1 LREAELASAWVDP
14 QNVKMTLAAEAHIDE
29 APHSVAERVLI
40 VEDEPAARSGLE
52 QLVKSWGFVAES
64 AGDGEEALQKVTS
77 FRPAIVI
84 TDMVMP
90 RMDGIQLLRALQ
102 QQGADA
108 TTLLLTAQGTV
119 ETAVEAMKEGAY
131 DYLTKPVDIQRLKI
145 LLDKIVERLETL
157 REVKALRRQLR
168 EHGTFGSIIGNSP
181 EMRKIYQVI
190 EQAAPT
196 NASVLITGESGT
208 GKELVAQ
215 TIHQLS
221 PRATFPFVA
230 INCAAIP
237 ETLLESEIFGHEK
250 GAFTGAADRRQGC
263 FELADRGTLFL
274 DEIGEMTPATQVKLL
289 RVLQERKFR
298 RLGGRTEQTVDVR
311 ILAATNVEPAE
322 AVKQGKLREDLY
334 YRLNVFSFR
343 LPTLRERK
351 DDLPLLVQSFINEFN
366 SRNQKAIAGV
376 DQQAMRILEHYN
388 WPGNV
393 RELRN
398 VIERATILSPGP
410 FIEAKHLPPVLAAEP
425 EPQHQPQLAL
435 APGTTVEEA
444 ERRLI
449 MMTLEHTRDNKTRAA
464 EILGISLKTL
474 HNKRNKL
481 RLRPKKTE

>member
-1 LREAELASAWVDP
+1 
-14 QNVKMTLAAEAHIDE
+14 MTIADAAV
-29 APHSVAERVLI
+29 SVAEPTKTTPERVLI
-40 VEDEPAARSGLE
+40 VEDDHAARVGLE
-52 QLVKSWGFVAES
+52 QLVTSWGFIAES
-64 AGDGEEALQKVTS
+64 ASDGEEALEKVTS

-84 TDMVMP
+84 SDLVMP
-90 RMDGIQLLRALQ
+90 RMDGLALLRALQ
-102 QQGADA
+102 QQGADV

-131 DYLTKPVDIQRLKI
+131 DYLTKPIDLQRLKL
-145 LLDKIVERLETL
+145 LLDKIVQRLETI
-157 REVKALRRQLR
+157 REVKSLRRQLR
-168 EHGTFGSIIGNSP
+168 EHGTFGSLIGNSP

-196 NASVLITGESGT
+196 GASVLISGESGT

-215 TIHQLS
+215 TVHQLS
-221 PRATFPFVA
+221 PRAAFPFVA

-250 GAFTGAADRRQGC
+250 GAFTGAGERRQGC

-298 RLGGRTEQTVDVR
+298 RLGGRNEQSVDVR
-311 ILAATNVEPAE
+311 VIAATNVDPFD
-322 AVKQGKLREDLY
+322 AVQKAKLREDLY
-334 YRLNVFSFR
+334 YRLNVFALK
-343 LPTLRERK
+343 LPPLRERRE
-351 DDLPLLVQSFINEFN
+351 DLPLLVQSFITEFN
-366 SRNQKAIAGV
+366 NRNQRSIVGV
-376 DQQAMRILEHYN
+376 DQQAMRMLEQYP

-398 VIERATILSPGP
+398 VIERATILAPGP
-410 FIEAKHLPPVLAAEP
+410 FIEPKHLPPMLTNEP
-425 EPQHQPQLAL
+425 APANQPQVAL
-435 APGTTVEEA
+435 APGITVEEA

-449 MMTLEHTRDNKTRAA
+449 MMTLEHTRQNKTRAA

-474 HNKRNKL
+474 HNKLNKL
-481 RLRPKKTE
+481 RLRPKRD

>member
-1 LREAELASAWVDP
+1 
-14 QNVKMTLAAEAHIDE
+14 
-29 APHSVAERVLI
+29 
-40 VEDEPAARSGLE
+40 
-52 QLVKSWGFVAES
+52 
-64 AGDGEEALQKVTS
+64 
-77 FRPAIVI
+77 
-84 TDMVMP
+84 MP
-90 RMDGIQLLRALQ
+90 RMDGLELLRALQ
-102 QQGADA
+102 SQGADV

-145 LLDKIVERLETL
+145 LLDKIVERQETL

-168 EHGTFGSIIGNSP
+168 EHGTFGPMIGNSP

-196 NASVLITGESGT
+196 SASVLITGESGT

-221 PRATFPFVA
+221 PRGPFPFVA

-250 GAFTGAADRRQGC
+250 GAFTGASDRRQGC

-274 DEIGEMTPATQVKLL
+274 DEIGEMTPTTQVKLL
-289 RVLQERKFR
+289 RVLQERRFR
-298 RLGGRTEQTVDVR
+298 RLGGRNEQIVDVR
-311 ILAATNVEPAE
+311 VIAATNIDPLE
-322 AVKQGKLREDLY
+322 AVQKGKLREDLF
-334 YRLNVFSFR
+334 YRLNVFAFR
-343 LPTLRERK
+343 LPPLRERK
-351 DDLPLLVQSFINEFN
+351 EDLPLLVQAFINEFN
-366 SRNQKAIAGV
+366 SRNQKSIAGV
-376 DQQAMRILEHYN
+376 DHLAMRMLEQYM

-398 VIERATILSPGP
+398 VIERATILATGP
-410 FIEAKHLPPVLAAEP
+410 FIEPRHLPPMLTNEP
-425 EPQHQPQLAL
+425 APEHQPQLAL
-435 APGTTVEEA
+435 GPGTTVEEA

-449 MMTLEHTRDNKTRAA
+449 LMTLEHTRDNKTRAA

-474 HNKRNKL
+474 HNKLNKL
-481 RLRPKKTE
+481 RLRPKKKE

>member
-1 LREAELASAWVDP
+1 
-14 QNVKMTLAAEAHIDE
+14 MTTTTTAGTSIGVTDDT
-29 APHSVAERVLI
+29 PKVVAERVLI
-40 VEDEPAARSGLE
+40 VEDDSAARVGLE

-64 AGDGEEALQKVTS
+64 ASDGEEALEKVTT

-84 TDMVMP
+84 SDVVMP
-90 RMDGIQLLRALQ
+90 RMDGLALLRALQ
-102 QQGADA
+102 TQGADV

-131 DYLTKPVDIQRLKI
+131 DYLTKPIDIQRLKI
-145 LLDKIVERLETL
+145 LLDKIVERLETM

-168 EHGTFGSIIGNSP
+168 EHGTFGSLIGNSP
-181 EMRKIYQVI
+181 EMRKIYQVV

-196 NASVLITGESGT
+196 GASVLITGESGT

-215 TIHQLS
+215 MIHQLS
-221 PRATFPFVA
+221 PRASFPFVA

-298 RLGGRTEQTVDVR
+298 RLGGRIEQSVDVR
-311 ILAATNVEPAE
+311 VIAATNVDPQE
-322 AVKQGKLREDLY
+322 AVKQGKLREDLF
-334 YRLNVFSFR
+334 YRLNVFAFR
-343 LPTLRERK
+343 LPPLRERK
-351 DDLPLLVQSFINEFN
+351 EDLQLLIQAFINEFN
-366 SRNQKAIAGV
+366 ARNQKNIAAV
-376 DQQAMRILEHYN
+376 DHQAMRMLEHYA

-398 VIERATILSPGP
+398 VIERATILAPGP
-410 FIEAKHLPPVLAAEP
+410 FIEAKHLPPVLAEEP
-425 EPQHQPQLAL
+425 PPQHQPQVAL

-449 MMTLEHTRDNKTRAA
+449 LMTLEHTRDNKTRAA

-474 HNKRNKL
+474 HNKLNKL
-481 RLRPKKTE
+481 RLRKKAE

>member
-1 LREAELASAWVDP
+1 VTTTTDGGTTTIVDGASR
-14 QNVKMTLAAEAHIDE
+14 T
-29 APHSVAERVLI
+29 VAERVLI
-40 VEDEPAARSGLE
+40 VEDDPAARVGLE
-52 QLVKSWGFVAES
+52 QLVKSWGFLAEAAS
-64 AGDGEEALQKVTS
+64 DGEEALEKVTS

-84 TDMVMP
+84 TDLVMP
-90 RMDGIQLLRALQ
+90 RMDGLTLLRTLQ
-102 QQGADA
+102 QQGADV

-119 ETAVEAMKEGAY
+119 DTAVEAMKDGAY

-145 LLDKIVERLETL
+145 LLDKIVERLETM
-157 REVKALRRQLR
+157 REVKSLRRQLR
-168 EHGTFGSIIGNSP
+168 EHGTFGPLIGNSP
-181 EMRKIYQVI
+181 EMRKIYQIV

-196 NASVLITGESGT
+196 GASVLITGESGT

-221 PRATFPFVA
+221 PRAQHPFVA

-274 DEIGEMTPATQVKLL
+274 DEIGEMTATTQVKLL

-298 RLGGRTEQTVDVR
+298 RLGGRNEQSVDVR
-311 ILAATNVEPAE
+311 VIAATNIDPVE
-322 AVKQGKLREDLY
+322 AVKAGKLREDLY
-334 YRLNVFSFR
+334 YRLNVFAFR
-343 LPTLRERK
+343 LPPLRERK
-351 DDLPLLVQSFINEFN
+351 EDLPLLVQAFINEFN
-366 SRNQKAIAGV
+366 QRNQKNVAGV
-376 DQQAMRILEHYN
+376 DHQAMRMLEHYA

-398 VIERATILSPGP
+398 VIERATILCAGQ
-410 FIEAKHLPPVLAAEP
+410 FIESKHLPPVLAEEP
-425 EPQHQPQLAL
+425 PPEHQPQLAL

-449 MMTLEHTRDNKTRAA
+449 LMTLEHTRDNKTRAA

-474 HNKRNKL
+474 HNKLNKL
-481 RLRPKKTE
+481 RLRKKPE

>member
-1 LREAELASAWVDP
+1 MVSDGSAV
-14 QNVKMTLAAEAHIDE
+14 TESSAGT
-29 APHSVAERVLI
+29 AERVLI
-40 VEDEPAARSGLE
+40 VEDDSAARHGLE

-64 AGDGEEALQKVTS
+64 AGDGREALEKVTT

-84 TDMVMP
+84 TDLVMP
-90 RMDGIQLLRALQ
+90 GMDGLELLRALQ
-102 QQGADA
+102 QQGADV

-131 DYLTKPVDIQRLKI
+131 DYLTKPVEIQRLKV

-157 REVKALRRQLR
+157 REVKTLRRQLR
-168 EHGTFGSIIGNSP
+168 DHGTFGSLIGNSP

-196 NASVLITGESGT
+196 SASVLITGESGT

-215 TIHQLS
+215 IIHRLS
-221 PRATFPFVA
+221 PRASFPFVA

-250 GAFTGAADRRQGC
+250 GAFTCAADRRQGC
-263 FELADRGTLFL
+263 FELADRGTLLL
-274 DEIGEMTPATQVKLL
+274 DEIGEMTPQTQVKLL

-298 RLGGRTEQTVDVR
+298 RLGGRSEQSVDLRV
-311 ILAATNVEPAE
+311 IAATNIDPLD
-322 AVKQGKLREDLY
+322 AVQSGKLREDLY
-334 YRLNVFSFR
+334 YRLNVFAFR
-343 LPTLRERK
+343 VPALRERK
-351 DDLPLLVQSFINEFN
+351 EDLPLLVQAFINEFN
-366 SRNQKAIAGV
+366 ARNQKAIAGV
-376 DQQAMRILEHYN
+376 DHQVMRMLEQYA

-398 VIERATILSPGP
+398 VIERATILASGP
-410 FIEAKHLPPVLAAEP
+410 FIEPKHLPPSLTGEP
-425 EPQHQPQLAL
+425 TRHQQPQVAL
-435 APGTTVEEA
+435 GPGVTVEEA

-449 MMTLEHTRDNKTRAA
+449 LMTLEHTRDNKTRAA

-474 HNKRNKL
+474 HNKLNRL
-481 RLRPKKTE
+481 RLRPRKTDQ